1 MGYIPISGDPQ
12 FNNNM
17 EVFTSK
23 TRASASVMNDMCEQL
38 LENDT
43 ALNNSISTASST
55 LSSLSSTVSGHTSS
69 ISSIKSTV
77 SGHTTSI
84 STINTT
90 LSEKVDKS
98 DNIRNIYVSTS
109 APTSSDGSDGDVW
122 LVYES

>member
-17 EVFTSK
+17 EEFTSK
-23 TRASASVMNDMCEQL
+23 TRASAGVMNDMCEQL

-43 ALNNSISTASST
+43 ALNNSIATASST
-55 LSSLSSTVSGHTSS
+55 LSSLS
-69 ISSIKSTV
+69 STV

-90 LSEKVDKS
+90 LSKKVDKS

-109 APTSSDGSDGDVW
+109 APTSTDGSDGDVW